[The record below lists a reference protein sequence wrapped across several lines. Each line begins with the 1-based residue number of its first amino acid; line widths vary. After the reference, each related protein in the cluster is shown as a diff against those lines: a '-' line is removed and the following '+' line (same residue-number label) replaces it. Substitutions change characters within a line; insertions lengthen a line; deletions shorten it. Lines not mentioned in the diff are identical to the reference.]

1 MTYLGMPLGAHYKD
15 PSIWNSILEKME
27 RRLSRWKQL
36 YLSKGSKLI
45 LLKSTLSSFPTFFF
59 IFYYYYYYYFFIS
72 VHYSSSCNNQIG
84 EDTKEFPL
92 GDF

>member
-45 LLKSTLSSFPTFFF
+45 LLKSTLSSFPTFYFYF
-59 IFYYYYYYYFFIS
+59 IYLLLLLLLLLFYLCSLFL
-72 VHYSSSCNNQIG
+72 
-84 EDTKEFPL
+84 KL
-92 GDF
+92 

>member
-45 LLKSTLSSFPTFFF
+45 LLKSTLSSFPTFF
-59 IFYYYYYYYFFIS
+59 IIYYFYFFIS